1 MCQSKL
7 IILHVCHGMKK
18 VCSGAVSPNLVHYTQ
33 ILGSHLTEAGL
44 VGLGWESGTCFLFS

>member
-18 VCSGAVSPNLVHYTQ
+18 VCSEAVSPNLLHYTH

-44 VGLGWESGTCFLFS
+44 VGLGWESGTYFLFS